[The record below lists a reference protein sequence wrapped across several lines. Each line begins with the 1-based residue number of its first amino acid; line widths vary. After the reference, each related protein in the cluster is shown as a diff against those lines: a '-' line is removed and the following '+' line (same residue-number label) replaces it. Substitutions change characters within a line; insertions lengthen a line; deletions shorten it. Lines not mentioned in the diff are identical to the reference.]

1 MKVREDMRIKQA
13 VYGSTRA
20 PAFVN
25 GDARKWHSSH
35 QSLEA
40 PHPKRLFTTHSRSL
54 VICHDWIM
62 DDHVHAKNVMMRA
75 FL

>member
-13 VYGSTRA
+13 IYGSSQA
-20 PAFVN
+20 PVFVN

-40 PHPKRLFTTHSRSL
+40 PNPKRLFTTYSRFL
-54 VICHDWIM
+54 VICHD
-62 DDHVHAKNVMMRA
+62 
-75 FL
+75 

>member
-13 VYGSTRA
+13 IYGSSQA
-20 PAFVN
+20 PVFVN

-40 PHPKRLFTTHSRSL
+40 SNP
-54 VICHDWIM
+54 
-62 DDHVHAKNVMMRA
+62 
-75 FL
+75 